1 MKDSLRRYISHE
13 LLGNGQTLEV
23 TDDEN
28 LLGSGLID
36 SIGMMSLVVFIESE
50 LNIDVPPE
58 DVTIEHFLSL
68 NAIDE
73 YLTKRRS

>member
-13 LLGNGQTLEV
+13 LLGNGHSLEV

-50 LNIDVPPE
+50 LHIDVPPE

-73 YLTKRRS
+73 YLKKRRS